1 MGRVMSVSSM
11 ASSAGRVI
19 GPPVFGALYSSSPR
33 FPYRVAALCT
43 LGAAVVYA
51 YIAMRT
57 RPKSEV
63 RPATPLAERDAAR
76 AVSLKRTP
84 SGLEALKVAN
94 ATAELQELLA
104 VTLQQRGYDLGNAA
118 VVELL
123 KQLVVDAL
131 PVRAD
136 GCTDEQVH
144 VHCIICTEAPSAL
157 LHVLC
162 CVG

>member
-1 MGRVMSVSSM
+1 MTRVH
-11 ASSAGRVI
+11 ATCA
-19 GPPVFGALYSSSPR
+19 P
-33 FPYRVAALCT
+33 
-43 LGAAVVYA
+43 
-51 YIAMRT
+51 
-57 RPKSEV
+57 

-76 AVSLKRTP
+76 AVSLRRTP

-104 VTLQQRGYDLGNAA
+104 VTLQQRGYHLGNAA

-123 KQLVVDAL
+123 KQLIVDAL